1 MGEQKIDLQK
11 ELRFYNDNNEVR
23 PELYDESAEKIA
35 ETLIGQFKGKPQ
47 GVSRNQLRNLFD
59 EVKRI
64 KRQLEN
70 KAYTWKSIYPS
81 VKLIKSKTSYA
92 VARAKKN
99 GKRFEE
105 EYYNNLKNF
114 IHTGIGNIKSEKD
127 FDIFVNLFE
136 AVYGFYYEKGG
147 AHT

>member
-35 ETLIGQFKGKPQ
+35 DGLVKVEQRYTN
-47 GVSRNQLRNLFD
+47 GVSRHQLRNLFD
-59 EVKRI
+59 ETKRI
-64 KRQLEN
+64 QRQLEH
-70 KAYTWKSIYPS
+70 KALSWEGILPT
-81 VKLIKSKTSYA
+81 VKLLKPKTSYA

-99 GKRFEE
+99 SRRDSK
-105 EYYNNLKNF
+105 YYDFLKSF
-114 IHTGIGNIKSEKD
+114 IHLSVDNIRTQKD

-147 AHT
+147 ANT